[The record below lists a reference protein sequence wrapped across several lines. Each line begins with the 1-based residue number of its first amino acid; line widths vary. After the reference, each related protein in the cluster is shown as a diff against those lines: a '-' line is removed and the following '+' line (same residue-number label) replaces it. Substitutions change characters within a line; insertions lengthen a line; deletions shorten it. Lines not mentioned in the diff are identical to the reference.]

1 MLAVKIFRNVNDI
14 NPNYMKKIFIL
25 KVNPRISSNDNLFR
39 SNDSLFRS
47 NDNLFGSNDNLFRS
61 NDNLFRSNDNLFRSN
76 DNLFRH
82 HKTASYVNKSLAAL
96 GPQIWNK
103 LLSNIKGETSL
114 KKFKEY
120 RRT

>member
-1 MLAVKIFRNVNDI
+1 MLAIKIFRNVNDI

-39 SNDSLFRS
+39 SND
-47 NDNLFGSNDNLFRS
+47 NLFG
-61 NDNLFRSNDNLFRSN
+61 SNDNLFRSN

>member
-1 MLAVKIFRNVNDI
+1 MLAIKIFKNVNDI

-39 SNDSLFRS
+39 SND
-47 NDNLFGSNDNLFRS
+47 NLFG
-61 NDNLFRSNDNLFRSN
+61 SNDNLFRSN

>member
-1 MLAVKIFRNVNDI
+1 MLAIKIFRNVNDI

-61 NDNLFRSNDNLFRSN
+61 NDNLFR
-76 DNLFRH
+76 H

>member
-1 MLAVKIFRNVNDI
+1 MLAIKIFRNVNDI

-39 SNDSLFRS
+39 SNDS
-47 NDNLFGSNDNLFRS
+47 
-61 NDNLFRSNDNLFRSN
+61 LFRSNDNLFRSN

>member
-1 MLAVKIFRNVNDI
+1 MLAIKIFRNVNDI

-25 KVNPRISSNDNLFR
+25 KVNPRISSND
-39 SNDSLFRS
+39 SLFRS
-47 NDNLFGSNDNLFRS
+47 NDNLFG
-61 NDNLFRSNDNLFRSN
+61 SNDNLFRSN

>member
-1 MLAVKIFRNVNDI
+1 MLAIKIFRNVNDI

-25 KVNPRISSNDNLFR
+25 KVNPRIS
-39 SNDSLFRS
+39 
-47 NDNLFGSNDNLFRS
+47 
-61 NDNLFRSNDNLFRSN
+61 SNDNLFRSN